1 MCGLAGDGGT
11 KGCVVDSSIA
21 VMKSS
26 VAIAGRMLSAD
37 RIGEVNVEV
46 LWFSGVLLSVEVG
59 RSGAGAR
66 IDSRVG

>member
-1 MCGLAGDGGT
+1 MCGSAGDGST
-11 KGCVVDSSIA
+11 KGCVVGSSMA

-37 RIGEVNVEV
+37 RIGEVNVDV
-46 LWFSGVLLSVEVG
+46 LRFSDVLLPVEVG